1 MYSEDGFLDSYIGR
15 PASHRTQ
22 SICPQADVLYPEVN
36 RALWEEVSAELD
48 TEAFQNKALDWM
60 RGAIQIPTEVFD
72 AMGEP
77 GEDERWEIFY
87 EFHEYLQKQYP
98 LVHSKF
104 SRATVNTFGLVYSWP
119 GSDPSLKPI
128 LLTAHQDVVPV
139 PANTIP
145 SWVHPPYSGYFDGE
159 RIWGRG
165 ASDDKS
171 GLISIMNVLETLIG
185 KGWTPTRGVVLAFGF
200 DEEASGTHGAA
211 AIGPYLLKTFGK
223 NAFAIVVDE
232 GGGYQEEYG
241 AVVATPGIAE
251 KGYMD
256 TKVEVHSPGGHSSV
270 PPAHTTI
277 GILARLLTEYEKNP
291 YDIRLTRNNPVY
303 LTYQCH
309 AEHAPDLPEDIRKLI
324 YSSAEGGAE
333 DALRKVEDFLVQ
345 DKKLRSI
352 ITTTQAADMINGGVK
367 SNALPEEAWA
377 IVNHRIS
384 ITSSV
389 AETQAHDTATV
400 RALAEQFNLT
410 FEAFG
415 NLISDPNAPSS
426 SGKLILEAA
435 FGHSLNPAPRT
446 PLYGED
452 ADPYRFLHGTIKATY
467 NTHHELEEGSDNI
480 IVAPGMSSGNT
491 DTKYYWDLT
500 PHIFRYNHKATPKK
514 LVNGV
519 HTVNEFL
526 ELDAYVEEMLFF
538 ATLIL
543 NADESTVL

>member
-1 MYSEDGFLDSYIGR
+1 MYSQDRFLDSLIGR
-15 PASHRTQ
+15 PAQRAR

-36 RALWEEVSAELD
+36 KALWEEVAVELN
-48 TEAFQNKALDWM
+48 TESFQNKALDWM

-72 AMGEP
+72 TMGEP

-87 EFHEYLQKQYP
+87 KFHEYLQKEYP

-145 SWVHPPYSGYFDGE
+145 SWTHPPYSGFFDGE

-171 GLISIMNVLETLIG
+171 GLISIMNVLETFIG
-185 KGWTPTRGVVLAFGF
+185 KGWTPVRGVVLAFGF

-211 AIGPYLLKTFGK
+211 AIGPYLLETFGK

-256 TKVEVHSPGGHSSV
+256 LKVEVHSPGGHSSV

-324 YSSAEGGAE
+324 YSSAEDGAE

-400 RALAEQFNLT
+400 KALAEQFNLT

-415 NLISDPNAPSS
+415 NLISDPDAPSS

-452 ADPYRFLHGTIKATY
+452 AGPYRFLHGTIKATY
-467 NTHHELEEGSDNI
+467 NTHHELEEGNDNI

-500 PHIFRYNHKATPKK
+500 PHIFRYNHKATPTK

>member
-1 MYSEDGFLDSYIGR
+1 MIGR
-15 PASHRTQ
+15 PVAHAPL
-22 SICPQADVLYPEVN
+22 CPQADILYPVAN
-36 RALWEEVSAELD
+36 KDLWEEIAAELG

-77 GEDERWEIFY
+77 GEDSRWDIFY
-87 EFHEYLQKQYP
+87 EFHDYLLKSYP
-98 LVHSKF
+98 LVHSTMSLTK
-104 SRATVNTFGLVYSWP
+104 VNTFGL
-119 GSDPSLKPI
+119 PI

-139 PANTIP
+139 LP
-145 SWVHPPYSGYFDGE
+145 STVPTWEHPPYSGYFDGE

-171 GLISIMNVLETLIG
+171 GLISIMNILETLI
-185 KGWTPTRGVVLAFGF
+185 KKEYMPTRGIVLAFGF
-200 DEEASGTHGAA
+200 DEEASGTHVRSFCPGA
-211 AIGPYLLKTFGK
+211 YLLKTFGK
-223 NAFAIVVDE
+223 NAFAMVVDE
-232 GGGYQEEYG
+232 GGGYSEEYG
-241 AVVATPGIAE
+241 TVVATPGIAE

-256 TKVEVHSPGGHSSV
+256 TKVEVHSPGGKCFAADRA
-270 PPAHTTI
+270 PAHTTI
-277 GILARLLTEYEKNP
+277 GILARLLVEYENNP
-291 YDIRLTRNNPVY
+291 YDVRLVNPQQPVY
-303 LTYQCH
+303 LTHQCH
-309 AEHAPDLPEDIRKLI
+309 AEHAPGLPEDLRDAILA
-324 YSSAEGGAE
+324 SATSPGA
-333 DALRKVEDFLVQ
+333 LQKVEDFFFK
-345 DKKLRSI
+345 DKKMHSI

-377 IVNHRIS
+377 IINHRIS

-389 AETQAHDTATV
+389 AETMAHDTATV
-400 RALAEQFNLT
+400 KALAEQFNLT

-415 NLISDPNAPSS
+415 TLVSEADAPS
-426 SGKLILEAA
+426 SGKLVLEAA
-435 FGHSLNPAPRT
+435 FNHSLNPAPVT

-467 NTHHELEEGSDNI
+467 NAHHNLEGNDNI

-500 PHIFRYNHKATPKK
+500 PHIFRYNHKGTPVGR
-514 LVNGV
+514 VNGV
-519 HTVNEFL
+519 HTVNDVIL